1 MYFQTRILFVSF
13 VATVVLSIFI
23 IPLLRKLKIGQI
35 ERDDGPESHF
45 KKEGT
50 PTMGGVI
57 IALGIIIRNNRW
69 MHILFCKGA
78 RSCSENSSTFI
89 SCNRIWTNRI
99 CR

>member
-23 IPLLRKLKIGQI
+23 IPLLRKLKVGQI

-69 MHILFCKGA
+69 MHILFYKRT
-78 RSCSENSSTFI
+78 RSSRKNFTTIIYCDRVWVDRV
-89 SCNRIWTNRI
+89 C
-99 CR
+99 